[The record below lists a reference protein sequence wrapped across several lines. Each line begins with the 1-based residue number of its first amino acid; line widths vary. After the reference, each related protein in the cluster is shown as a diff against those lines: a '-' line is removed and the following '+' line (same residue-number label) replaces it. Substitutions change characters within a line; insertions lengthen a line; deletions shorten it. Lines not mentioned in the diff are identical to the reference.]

1 MEIGERALAAGVA
14 AGLERLIGL
23 FRSLSPPDGLSLTA
37 AATLATLERSGPRR
51 LTALAVQEGV
61 TQPAMT
67 QLIARLQDSGL
78 VGREADPA
86 DGRVVQV
93 RLTDQGRDMLARR
106 RAVRAERL
114 AVILDRISPE
124 DRAAL
129 TAALPAI
136 DALASAQR
144 ARHRRRTPRAS
155 PTAPGSEQPMSGTH
169 AGSVASPFRQ
179 PKAVF
184 AVAFACVVSFMGIGL
199 VDPILPA
206 ISHELHASPS
216 EVTLLFTS
224 YLVVT
229 AVAMLITNW
238 VSSRMG
244 AKKTLI
250 AGLILIVVFSALA
263 GASPSINAIIGFRAG
278 WGVGNAL
285 FIATSLAVI
294 VASASG
300 GFAGAIVLYETAL
313 GVGIAIGPLLGGTLG
328 EISWRGPFY
337 GVACLMAI
345 ALIATIVLVEPTP
358 KPAHKTGLSA
368 PLRALR
374 HRGLLT
380 LSLTALCYNWAFFTV
395 LGYAPFPMNL
405 SPIKLGLVFTG
416 WGIFVAIF
424 AVFGAPRLQA
434 SLGIAKTMYA
444 NLAAFAVVVL
454 VIAIWTTD
462 RAVLIPAVIISGIF
476 IGVNNTVTTQA
487 VMTVSPVE
495 KPVASAAYSFVRF
508 IGGGLAPY
516 AAGRLV
522 LAVDIH
528 FPFYIA
534 VGALVVGIVILTTAH
549 RLLTQAERV
558 QAEQVTG
565 PASAGAAR
573 ARPAAAPAAAL
584 IPVEA
589 STEPGGARR
598 ERDPGRGRRLTGRRA
613 GHRGRGCP
621 GGAHGGV
628 VHVVHTQEE
637 ATAGDVAIDG
647 ESLEAA
653 RAMVRNHLDRL
664 AAHHVPAEGQILL
677 HAADHGAAGRM
688 VAEYANTIGAGTI
701 VIGAPTHGGLPALM
715 DGSASRE
722 LWRHARS
729 NVLVVNPDAPG
740 AGLGVVEDEAEGV
753 PVA

>member
-1 MEIGERALAAGVA
+1 
-14 AGLERLIGL
+14 
-23 FRSLSPPDGLSLTA
+23 
-37 AATLATLERSGPRR
+37 
-51 LTALAVQEGV
+51 
-61 TQPAMT
+61 MT
-67 QLIARLQDSGL
+67 
-78 VGREADPA
+78 
-86 DGRVVQV
+86 
-93 RLTDQGRDMLARR
+93 
-106 RAVRAERL
+106 
-114 AVILDRISPE
+114 
-124 DRAAL
+124 
-129 TAALPAI
+129 
-136 DALASAQR
+136 
-144 ARHRRRTPRAS
+144 
-155 PTAPGSEQPMSGTH
+155 GTH
-169 AGSVASPFRQ
+169 GSVASPFRQ

-184 AVAFACVVSFMGIGL
+184 AVALACVVSFMGIGL

-238 VSSRMG
+238 VSSRLG

-263 GASPSINAIIGFRAG
+263 GAAPGINAIIGFRAG

-300 GFAGAIVLYETAL
+300 GFAGAIVLYECAL

-328 EISWRGPFY
+328 EISWRGPFF
-337 GVACLMAI
+337 GVSVLMAI

-358 KPAHKTGLSA
+358 KPAHKTSLSA

-374 HRGLLT
+374 HRGLLIM
-380 LSLTALCYNWAFFTV
+380 SLTALCYNWGFFTV

-416 WGIFVAIF
+416 WGIFVALF

-434 SLGIAKTMYA
+434 TFGIAKTMYA

-462 RAVLIPAVIISGIF
+462 RAVLIPAVIVSGIF
-476 IGVNNTVTTQA
+476 IGVNNTITTQA

-516 AAGRLV
+516 VAGRLV
-522 LAVDIH
+522 LAVNIH
-528 FPFYIA
+528 FPFFIA
-534 VGALVVGIVILTTAH
+534 VGALVLGIVILSTAH
-549 RLLTQAERV
+549 HLLTEAERV
-558 QAEQVTG
+558 QAEQVSGTVVVANTG
-565 PASAGAAR
+565 
-573 ARPAAAPAAAL
+573 PAAAPAAAL
-584 IPVEA
+584 VPLAGNAVPR
-589 STEPGGARR
+589 EPGRSVILAAIDSSPMAALVTEAAARLATS
-598 ERDPGRGRRLTGRRA
+598 D
-613 GHRGRGCP
+613 
-621 GGAHGGV
+621 GGV
-628 VHVVHTQEE
+628 VHLVHTQEDV
-637 ATAGDVAIDG
+637 TAGDAGTDG
-647 ESLEAA
+647 EDPEAA
-653 RAMVRNHLDRL
+653 RAVVRNHLDQL
-664 AAHHVPAEGQILL
+664 AAHHVPAEGKILL
-677 HAADHGAAGRM
+677 HAPDHGTAGRM
-688 VAEYANTIGAGTI
+688 VAEYANTIGASTI

-722 LWRHARS
+722 LWRHTRS
-729 NVLVVNPDAPG
+729 NVLIVDPDAPG
-740 AGLGVVEDEAEGV
+740 ARGDESADAEFLGSQLGSLHPVGDLLRGGLAREVR
-753 PVA
+753 

>member
-1 MEIGERALAAGVA
+1 
-14 AGLERLIGL
+14 
-23 FRSLSPPDGLSLTA
+23 
-37 AATLATLERSGPRR
+37 
-51 LTALAVQEGV
+51 
-61 TQPAMT
+61 
-67 QLIARLQDSGL
+67 
-78 VGREADPA
+78 
-86 DGRVVQV
+86 
-93 RLTDQGRDMLARR
+93 
-106 RAVRAERL
+106 
-114 AVILDRISPE
+114 
-124 DRAAL
+124 
-129 TAALPAI
+129 
-136 DALASAQR
+136 
-144 ARHRRRTPRAS
+144 
-155 PTAPGSEQPMSGTH
+155 MSGTR
-169 AGSVASPFRQ
+169 AGSAVNPFRQ

-238 VSSRMG
+238 VSSRLG

-250 AGLILIVVFSALA
+250 AGLILIVLFSAAA
-263 GASPSINAIIGFRAG
+263 GASPSISGIIGFRAG

-313 GVGIAIGPLLGGTLG
+313 GIGIAIGPLLGGTLG

-337 GVACLMAI
+337 GVAALMAI

-368 PLRALR
+368 PLRALK
-374 HRGLLT
+374 HRGLLIM
-380 LSLTALCYNWAFFTV
+380 SLTALCYNWGFFTV
-395 LGYAPFPMNL
+395 LGYAPFPMEL

-416 WGIFVAIF
+416 WGILVAIF

-434 SLGIAKTMYA
+434 RLGIAKTMYA

-462 RAVLIPAVIISGIF
+462 RAVLIAAVIISGIF
-476 IGVNNTVTTQA
+476 IGINNTITTQA
-487 VMTVSPVE
+487 AMTVSPVE

-516 AAGRLV
+516 AAGRMV
-522 LAVDIH
+522 LAVNIH

-534 VGALVVGIVILTTAH
+534 TGAILVGIGILTTAH
-549 RLLTQAERV
+549 RLLNQAERI

-565 PASAGAAR
+565 SAAGPVPARTGPAGALIAVE
-573 ARPAAAPAAAL
+573 ANTEPAEPGASIILAAVDGSPVAALVAEAAGVLAAAQ
-584 IPVEA
+584 
-589 STEPGGARR
+589 
-598 ERDPGRGRRLTGRRA
+598 
-613 GHRGRGCP
+613 
-621 GGAHGGV
+621 GGV

-647 ESLEAA
+647 ESLEEA
-653 RAMVRNHLDRL
+653 RALVRDHLDRL
-664 AAHHVPAEGQILL
+664 AAQHVPAEGQILL

-688 VAEYANTIGAGTI
+688 VAEYANTIGARTI
-701 VIGAPTHGGLPALM
+701 VVGAPTHGGLPALM
-715 DGSASRE
+715 DESASRE

-729 NVLVVNPDAPG
+729 NVLVVNPDAPR
-740 AGLGVVEDEAEGV
+740 AGLGVVEDQAEGV
-753 PVA
+753 PVS

>member
-1 MEIGERALAAGVA
+1 
-14 AGLERLIGL
+14 
-23 FRSLSPPDGLSLTA
+23 
-37 AATLATLERSGPRR
+37 
-51 LTALAVQEGV
+51 
-61 TQPAMT
+61 
-67 QLIARLQDSGL
+67 
-78 VGREADPA
+78 
-86 DGRVVQV
+86 
-93 RLTDQGRDMLARR
+93 
-106 RAVRAERL
+106 
-114 AVILDRISPE
+114 
-124 DRAAL
+124 
-129 TAALPAI
+129 
-136 DALASAQR
+136 
-144 ARHRRRTPRAS
+144 
-155 PTAPGSEQPMSGTH
+155 MSGTH
-169 AGSVASPFRQ
+169 GSVASPFRQ

-184 AVAFACVVSFMGIGL
+184 AVALACVVSFMGIGL

-206 ISHELHASPS
+206 ISHQLHASPS

-238 VSSRMG
+238 VSSRLG

-263 GASPSINAIIGFRAG
+263 GAAPSINAIIGFRAG

-300 GFAGAIVLYETAL
+300 GFAGAIVLYECAL

-328 EISWRGPFY
+328 EISWRGPFF
-337 GVACLMAI
+337 GVSVLMTI
-345 ALIATIVLVEPTP
+345 ALIATVVLVEPTP
-358 KPAHKTGLSA
+358 KPALKTSLSA

-374 HRGLLT
+374 HRGLLIM
-380 LSLTALCYNWAFFTV
+380 SLTALCYNWAFFTV

-416 WGIFVAIF
+416 WGIFVALF

-434 SLGIAKTMYA
+434 AFGIAKTMYA

-462 RAVLIPAVIISGIF
+462 RAVLIPAVIVSGIF
-476 IGVNNTVTTQA
+476 IGVNNTITTQA

-522 LAVDIH
+522 LAVNIH
-528 FPFYIA
+528 FPFFIA
-534 VGALVVGIVILTTAH
+534 VGALVLGIVILSTARH
-549 RLLTQAERV
+549 LLTEAERV
-558 QAEQVTG
+558 QAEQVSGTVAVANTG
-565 PASAGAAR
+565 
-573 ARPAAAPAAAL
+573 PAAAPAAAL
-584 IPVEA
+584 VPLEGNA
-589 STEPGGARR
+589 APRR
-598 ERDPGRGRRLTGRRA
+598 PGRSVILAAIDNSPMAALVTEAAARLATSS
-613 GHRGRGCP
+613 
-621 GGAHGGV
+621 GGV
-628 VHVVHTQEE
+628 VHLVHTQEDV
-637 ATAGDVAIDG
+637 TAGEAGTDG
-647 ESLEAA
+647 EDTEAA
-653 RAMVRNHLDRL
+653 RAVVRNHLDQL

-677 HAADHGAAGRM
+677 HAPDHGTAGRM
-688 VAEYANTIGAGTI
+688 VAEYANTIGASTI

-722 LWRHARS
+722 LWRHTRS
-729 NVLVVNPDAPG
+729 NVLIVDPDAPG
-740 AGLGVVEDEAEGV
+740 APGDESADAEFLGGQLGSLHPVGDLLPEGLAGEVR
-753 PVA
+753 